1 MAIFSGVILALAG
14 MAFQIARRGTR
25 ATDQALQMGR
35 LLGKVDIVSTVPY
48 DSLPALAGCDQVPS
62 AQVTAWACITVTTL
76 SPRTRSVTIVT
87 YTTVPGTPRDTIVIF
102 RSRPRAP
109 IPLR

>member
-14 MAFQIARRGTR
+14 LAFQIARRSSR

-35 LLGKVDIVSTVPY
+35 LFSKVDIASVVPF
-48 DSLPALAGCDQVPS
+48 DSLPALAGCDTIPS
-62 AQVTAWACITVTTL
+62 GTVIAISCVTVTTL
-76 SPRTRSVTIVT
+76 SPRTRSIGIVLRT
-87 YTTVPGTPRDTIVIF
+87 SVPGSQPDTIVIF
-102 RSRPRAP
+102 RSRERAP